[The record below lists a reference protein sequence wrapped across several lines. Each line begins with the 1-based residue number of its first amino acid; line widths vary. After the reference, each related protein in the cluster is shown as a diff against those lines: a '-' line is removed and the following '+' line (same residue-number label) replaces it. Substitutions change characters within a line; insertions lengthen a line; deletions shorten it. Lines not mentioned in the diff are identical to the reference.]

1 MKKFYETPLAEAI
14 ALVVA
19 EIIAVS
25 GTESDNAPGSGI
37 GSGKVDTDESWA
49 DEFRGD
55 WADIWCE
62 M

>member
-1 MKKFYETPLAEAI
+1 MKKFYETPLAEAVT
-14 ALVVA
+14 LVVA

-25 GTESDNAPGSGI
+25 GSESDSTPGAGI
-37 GSGKVDTDESWA
+37 GSGKVDTNESWA
-49 DEFRGD
+49 DEYRGD